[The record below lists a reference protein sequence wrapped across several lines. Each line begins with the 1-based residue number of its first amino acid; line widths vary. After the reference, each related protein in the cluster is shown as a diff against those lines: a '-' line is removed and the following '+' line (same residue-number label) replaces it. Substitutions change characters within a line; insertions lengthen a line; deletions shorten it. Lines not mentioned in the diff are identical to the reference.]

1 MENNHEEKDYLN
13 QVAKEHFG
21 IPYLFPYQRLA
32 ISNILD
38 CASDP
43 VENNPAQIVILPT
56 GAGKS
61 LCFMLPA
68 LLTQGITLIIFPLLS
83 LMADQKRRLDSAGIP
98 SLILRGGLSK
108 DEKEQAFKRIQK
120 GEVKIVIANPEIL
133 LTPGVLDQVKQG
145 SIFHVVIDE
154 AHTVSQWGDTF
165 RSAAALER

>member
-1 MENNHEEKDYLN
+1 MQEEKDYLN

-38 CASDP
+38 CAQDP

-68 LLTQGITLIIFPLLS
+68 LLTEGITLIMFPLLS

-98 SLILRGGLSK
+98 SLILRGGLTK
-108 DEKEQAFKRIQK
+108 EEKAKSFEQIKNDNSYHIR
-120 GEVKIVIANPEIL
+120 
-133 LTPGVLDQVKQG
+133 
-145 SIFHVVIDE
+145 
-154 AHTVSQWGDTF
+154 
-165 RSAAALER
+165 